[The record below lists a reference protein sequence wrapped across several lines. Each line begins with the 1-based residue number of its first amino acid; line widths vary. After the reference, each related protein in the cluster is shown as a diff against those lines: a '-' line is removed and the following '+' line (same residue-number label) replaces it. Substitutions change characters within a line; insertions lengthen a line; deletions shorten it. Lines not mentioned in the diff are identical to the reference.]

1 MIKTFLP
8 VFLQNSIWLPTRIFL
23 KFFTRFEIRGF
34 EHIKNLSGPLIFA
47 SNHASELD
55 PILVTAAMPF
65 FSPLLP
71 IFYVAKKGEFYKKD
85 GPLGLIYGGVFFK
98 LWGAYPVREG
108 LKNYKLSLNIHL
120 EMLKEKKC
128 LLIFP
133 EGKIT
138 KDGNIGSAHGGI
150 GYLAYATKSKVVP
163 VAIQGNFHLTQKDFF
178 SRKRKI
184 IITIGAPINPSSLFA
199 GVEEPSVEEC
209 QSAAKKIM
217 SHVKKLIK

>member
-1 MIKTFLP
+1 MLFPSMPCL
-8 VFLQNSIWLPTRIFL
+8 LQNSVWIPTRIFL
-23 KFFTRFEIRGF
+23 KFFARFEIRGF
-34 EHIKNLSGPLIFA
+34 ENIKNLSGPLIFA

-55 PILVTAAMPF
+55 PILVPASLPF
-65 FSPLLP
+65 LSKLLP
-71 IFYVAKKGEFYKKD
+71 VFYVAKKREFYRKD
-85 GPLGLIYGGVFFK
+85 GTLGLIYGGAFFK

-138 KDGNIGSAHGGI
+138 KNGSIGSAHGGI

-163 VAIQGNFHLTQKDFF
+163 VAIEGNFRLNRKNFF
-178 SRKRKI
+178 LRKSKI
-184 IITIGAPINPSSLFA
+184 IVTFGEPISPNSFFA
-199 GVEEPSVEEC
+199 GMKEPSVEEC
-209 QSAAKKIM
+209 QFVAEKIM
-217 SHVKKLIK
+217 TAVKKLIK